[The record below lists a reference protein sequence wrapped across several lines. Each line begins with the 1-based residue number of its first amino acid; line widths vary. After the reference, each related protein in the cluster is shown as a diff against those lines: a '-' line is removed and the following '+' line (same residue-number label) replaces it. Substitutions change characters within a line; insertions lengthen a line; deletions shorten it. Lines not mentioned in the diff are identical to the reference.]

1 MAYSPPSGHT
11 FTTNEQVTAATLNT
25 YMQGNVAFLYGDSAW
40 IGATNQH
47 SWVPVGAG
55 FATPA
60 YRLQGTT
67 VLLRGRIQSGTMNQT
82 CFTLPVGYRPTNGA
96 LLFPCVS
103 NLAFGMFQVDTAGG
117 VTPVVGTNVDFSINC
132 QFDVLA

>member
-11 FTTNEQVTAATLNT
+11 FTTSEQVTAATLNT
-25 YMQGNVAFLYGDSAW
+25 YMQGNTAFLYGDSAW
-40 IGATNQH
+40 IGATMQH
-47 SWVPVGAG
+47 SWTPTGAG

-67 VLLRGRIQSGTMNQT
+67 VLLRGRIQSGTMSQS
-82 CFTLPVGYRPTNGA
+82 CLTLPVGYRPGNGA

-103 NLAFGMFQVDTAGG
+103 NLAFGMFQVDQNGL
-117 VTPVVGTNVDFSINC
+117 VTPITGVNTDFSINC
-132 QFDVLA
+132 SFDVLA